1 MPATGAAFAG
11 AGLRSR
17 FLDGLT
23 RSEIE
28 TILASGTQQRFL
40 ANSVIVNQG
49 NQASHFFLLAK
60 GRARYF
66 FITQEGHKN
75 LLYWLTPG
83 HVFGTMAF
91 LPKPSLYLVSTEAV
105 KDSSLIVWDAP
116 TIRGLAARY
125 PQLMENAL
133 ATTADY
139 LGWYVATHV
148 SLMGQSARQRL
159 AHLLVCL
166 ADVIGQEVSG
176 GIELQVTNEELASAA
191 NITPFTASRLLSEW
205 QRSRAIA
212 KNRGRIVLRAK
223 ERLFLQVV

>member
-28 TILASGTQQRFL
+28 TVLASGTQQRFL

-49 NQASHFFLLAK
+49 NQAGHFFMLTK

-91 LPKPSLYLVSTEAV
+91 LPKPSSYLVSTEAV
-105 KDSSLIVWDAP
+105 KDSSVIVWDV
-116 TIRGLAARY
+116 
-125 PQLMENAL
+125 PQ
-133 ATTADY
+133 
-139 LGWYVATHV
+139 
-148 SLMGQSARQRL
+148 
-159 AHLLVCL
+159 
-166 ADVIGQEVSG
+166 SG
-176 GIELQVTNEELASAA
+176 GWWRGIRSSWKTRWRPRRIIWAGML
-191 NITPFTASRLLSEW
+191 PRMSR
-205 QRSRAIA
+205 
-212 KNRGRIVLRAK
+212 
-223 ERLFLQVV
+223 